1 MMLGQRV
8 RQFGEKLVRRRPLE
22 PRNESEIP
30 TPHLNSFDLV
40 VFGVNRTLRAGVYI
54 LAGAVAVY
62 VTGPAIIISFL
73 VAGLFALLSGFYFA
87 EFGARVPCC
96 GSVYLYSYVT
106 MGQLHAFIT
115 GWNIILH
122 FVLATAYLTRAWS
135 YTFDSLIGNHISQ
148 VLEGTFSEHMPSFLA
163 PYPDFVALALVLL
176 MAGLLILGVHVT
188 ARVTKVSTGI
198 NALVLSFI
206 IISGFIKGDLHNW
219 QLTEQDYKLAA
230 SGSSDSYSLGPL
242 GSGGFVPF
250 GFEGILRGAAVPF
263 YSFFGLNAIV
273 TTGKETPNP
282 QRSIPWSIGIF
293 ISICF
298 LAYSGV
304 SAALTL
310 MVPYYQIHPY
320 NPLPQAFH
328 HVGWAPAGYFVAVV
342 ILCALFYSLLVV
354 MLTMSR
360 LICAMAEDGLLFR
373 GLGKIYARRGTPIV
387 AILVSA
393 ILSGIMA
400 VLFEIHHLVELLSVG
415 VLLAYF
421 LVAFSVL
428 VLRYQPDQSFSKKEK
443 VEEEIE
449 MEPIVEGNP
458 SPSVPEA
465 GTSNPLKSL
474 CNPISTTPTL
484 KSGQIVYGCAF
495 LLVLLLTILSLL
507 LALWPSRVFSGDPG
521 FTAGAVLLLLLIM
534 WITVIIWRQPQNP
547 SPLHFRVGDLMC
559 PAVQAEGLKSAC
571 FEVKPPLL
579 DQGRGDLLK
588 PMDLPRSHP
597 VLPPHPC
604 LSGPCVHSLRMTG
617 VSLPTWGG
625 ASLSAVGSVFRESL
639 ALPAGTFFACLP
651 TDQHL
656 CEHLLD
662 NTDDYWDLGP
672 IWHLECC
679 WICHILW
686 IWDPTQLGGEQ

>member
-8 RQFGEKLVRRRPLE
+8 GQFGEKLVRKRPLE
-22 PRNESEIP
+22 PREESEIP
-30 TPHLNSFDLV
+30 TLHPNILNLV
-40 VFGVNRTLRAGVYI
+40 LFGVNTPKARIYI
-54 LAGAVAVY
+54 LAGAMAV
-62 VTGPAIIISFL
+62 
-73 VAGLFALLSGFYFA
+73 
-87 EFGARVPCC
+87 
-96 GSVYLYSYVT
+96 YVT

-115 GWNIILH
+115 GWNLILH
-122 FVLATAYLTRAWS
+122 LGIATACVTRAWS

-163 PYPDFVALALVLL
+163 TYPDFVALALVLL
-176 MAGLLILGVHVT
+176 IAGLVLLGVHDSALVS
-188 ARVTKVSTGI
+188 KVSEGV
-198 NALVLSFI
+198 NVLVLSFMI
-206 IISGFIKGDLHNW
+206 LSGFIKGDLHNW

-230 SGSSDSYSLGPL
+230 SGSNDTSSLGPL

-250 GFEGILRGAAVPF
+250 GFEGILRGAAMPF
-263 YSFFGLNAIV
+263 YSYFGLNAII
-273 TTGKETPNP
+273 TTGRETPNP
-282 QRSIPWSIGIF
+282 QRSIPWSLGII

-342 ILCALFYSLLVV
+342 ILCALFYSLLLV
-354 MLTMSR
+354 MLTMSQ
-360 LICAMAEDGLLFR
+360 LICEMAEDGLLFQ
-373 GLGKIYARRGTPIV
+373 GLGQIYARRGTPLV
-387 AILVSA
+387 AVLVSA
-393 ILSGIMA
+393 ILSGILA
-400 VLFEIHHLVELLSVG
+400 VLFEIFHLVELLSVG
-415 VLLAYF
+415 ALFVYF
-421 LVAFSVL
+421 LVTFSVL

-521 FTAGAVLLLLLIM
+521 FTAGAVLLLLLIAG
-534 WITVIIWRQPQNP
+534 ITAIIWRQPQNP
-547 SPLHFRVGDLMC
+547 SPLPFRV
-559 PAVQAEGLKSAC
+559 PAL
-571 FEVKPPLL
+571 
-579 DQGRGDLLK
+579 
-588 PMDLPRSHP
+588 P
-597 VLPPHPC
+597 VLPV
-604 LSGPCVHSLRMTG
+604 LSIFVNVYLMMQMSSATWAQCGIWNALGLATYFGYGIRHSPEGKRDPQPPAS
-617 VSLPTWGG
+617 SLQ
-625 ASLSAVGSVFRESL
+625 
-639 ALPAGTFFACLP
+639 LP
-651 TDQHL
+651 
-656 CEHLLD
+656 
-662 NTDDYWDLGP
+662 
-672 IWHLECC
+672 
-679 WICHILW
+679 
-686 IWDPTQLGGEQ
+686 DPS

>member
-1 MMLGQRV
+1 MNPGGASSTLSMMLGQRV

-22 PRNESEIP
+22 PRDESEIP

-40 VFGVNRTLRAGVYI
+40 VFGVNRTLRVGVYI
-54 LAGAVAVY
+54 LAGSVAVY
-62 VTGPAIIISFL
+62 VAGPGIIVSLL
-73 VAGLFALLSGFYFA
+73 VAGFFSMLSGFYFA
-87 EFGARVPCC
+87 EFGARVPRS

-106 MGQLHAFIT
+106 MGQLYAFIT
-115 GWNIILH
+115 GWTLILH

-135 YTFDSLIGNHISQ
+135 YTFDSLIGNHISKK
-148 VLEGTFSEHMPSFLA
+148 LEGTFSEHTPSFLA

-176 MAGLLILGVHVT
+176 MAGLVLLGVHDSALVS
-188 ARVTKVSTGI
+188 KVSAGI
-198 NALVLSFI
+198 NVLLLSFMI
-206 IISGFIKGDLHNW
+206 LSGFIKGDLHNW
-219 QLTEQDYKLAA
+219 QLTEQDYKLAT
-230 SGSSDSYSLGPL
+230 SVSSDSYSLGPL

-250 GFEGILRGAAVPF
+250 GFEGILRGAAMPF
-263 YSFFGLNAIV
+263 YSYFGLNAII

-282 QRSIPWSIGIF
+282 QRSIPWSIGII

-328 HVGWAPAGYFVAVV
+328 HVGWDPAGYFVAVV
-342 ILCALFYSLLVV
+342 ILCALFYSLLLV

-373 GLGKIYARRGTPIV
+373 GLGKIYARRGTPLV

-393 ILSGIMA
+393 ILSGITA
-400 VLFEIHHLVELLSVG
+400 LLLEIFRVVELMSVG
-415 VLLAYF
+415 ALFVYF
-421 LVAFSVL
+421 LVTFSVL

-484 KSGQIVYGCAF
+484 KSGQIVYGCTF

-521 FTAGAVLLLLLIM
+521 FTAGAVLLLLLIAG
-534 WITVIIWRQPQNP
+534 ITAIIWRQPQNP
-547 SPLHFRVGDLMC
+547 SPLPFRV
-559 PAVQAEGLKSAC
+559 PAL
-571 FEVKPPLL
+571 
-579 DQGRGDLLK
+579 
-588 PMDLPRSHP
+588 PMLP
-597 VLPPHPC
+597 VLSIFVNVY
-604 LSGPCVHSLRMTG
+604 LMMQMYSVTWAQFGIWNIVGLAIYFGYGIRHSL
-617 VSLPTWGG
+617 
-625 ASLSAVGSVFRESL
+625 E
-639 ALPAGTFFACLP
+639 
-651 TDQHL
+651 
-656 CEHLLD
+656 
-662 NTDDYWDLGP
+662 
-672 IWHLECC
+672 
-679 WICHILW
+679 
-686 IWDPTQLGGEQ
+686 

>member
-1 MMLGQRV
+1 MLTHAALCVYLTDVLLSKGGASSTLSRMLGQRV

-30 TPHLNSFDLV
+30 TPHLNSFSLV
-40 VFGVNRTLRAGVYI
+40 VFGVNRTLRVGVYI
-54 LAGAVAVY
+54 LAGSVAVY
-62 VTGPAIIISFL
+62 VAGPGIIVSL
-73 VAGLFALLSGFYFA
+73 VVAGLFALLSGFYFA

-96 GSVYLYSYVT
+96 GSVYLFSYVT
-106 MGQLHAFIT
+106 MGQLYAFIT
-115 GWNIILH
+115 GWTLILH

-148 VLEGTFSEHMPSFLA
+148 KLEGTFSEHMPSFLA

-176 MAGLLILGVHVT
+176 MAGLLILGVHDSALVS
-188 ARVTKVSTGI
+188 KVSTGV
-198 NALVLSFI
+198 NVLLLSFMI
-206 IISGFIKGDLHNW
+206 LSGFIKGDLHNW

-230 SGSSDSYSLGPL
+230 SGSNDTSSLGPL

-250 GFEGILRGAAVPF
+250 GFEGILRGAAMPF
-263 YSFFGLNAIV
+263 YSYFGLNAII
-273 TTGKETPNP
+273 TTGRETPNP
-282 QRSIPWSIGIF
+282 QRSIPWSIGII

-310 MVPYYQIHPY
+310 MVPYYQMHPY
-320 NPLPQAFH
+320 SPLPQAFH

-342 ILCALFYSLLVV
+342 ILCALFYSLLLVK
-354 MLTMSR
+354 LSMSR

-393 ILSGIMA
+393 TLSGITA
-400 VLFEIHHLVELLSVG
+400 LLFEIFRVVELMSVG
-415 VLLAYF
+415 ALFVYF
-421 LVAFSVL
+421 LVTFSVL

-474 CNPISTTPTL
+474 WDPVSTIPTL

-507 LALWPSRVFSGDPG
+507 LALWPSQVFSGDPG
-521 FTAGAVLLLLLIM
+521 FTAGAVLLLLLIAG
-534 WITVIIWRQPQNP
+534 ITAIIWRQPQNP
-547 SPLHFRVGDLMC
+547 SPLPFRV
-559 PAVQAEGLKSAC
+559 PAL
-571 FEVKPPLL
+571 
-579 DQGRGDLLK
+579 
-588 PMDLPRSHP
+588 P
-597 VLPPHPC
+597 VLPV
-604 LSGPCVHSLRMTG
+604 LSIFVNVYLMMQMYSVTWAQFGIWNIVGLATYFEYGIRHSLELKRDPQP
-617 VSLPTWGG
+617 PTFTSQTQDEHTLG
-625 ASLSAVGSVFRESL
+625 AESS
-639 ALPAGTFFACLP
+639 
-651 TDQHL
+651 
-656 CEHLLD
+656 
-662 NTDDYWDLGP
+662 
-672 IWHLECC
+672 
-679 WICHILW
+679 
-686 IWDPTQLGGEQ
+686 

>member
-1 MMLGQRV
+1 MNPGGASSTLSMMLGQRV

-22 PRNESEIP
+22 PRDESEIP

-40 VFGVNRTLRAGVYI
+40 VFGVNRTLRVGVYI
-54 LAGAVAVY
+54 LAGSVAVY
-62 VTGPAIIISFL
+62 VAGPGIIVSLL
-73 VAGLFALLSGFYFA
+73 VAGFFSMLSGFYFA
-87 EFGARVPCC
+87 EFGARVPRS

-106 MGQLHAFIT
+106 MGQLYAFIT
-115 GWNIILH
+115 GWTLILH
-122 FVLATAYLTRAWS
+122 FILATAYLTRAWS

-148 VLEGTFSEHMPSFLA
+148 KLEGTFSEHTPSFLA

-176 MAGLLILGVHVT
+176 MAGLVLLGVHDSALVS
-188 ARVTKVSTGI
+188 KVSAGI
-198 NALVLSFI
+198 NVLLLSFMI
-206 IISGFIKGDLHNW
+206 LSGFIKGDLHNW
-219 QLTEQDYKLAA
+219 QLTEQDYKLAT
-230 SGSSDSYSLGPL
+230 SVSSDSYSLGPL

-250 GFEGILRGAAVPF
+250 GFEGILRGAAMPF
-263 YSFFGLNAIV
+263 YSYFGLNAII

-282 QRSIPWSIGIF
+282 QRSIPWSIGII

-342 ILCALFYSLLVV
+342 ILCALFYSLLLV

-373 GLGKIYARRGTPIV
+373 GLGQIYARRGTPIV

-393 ILSGIMA
+393 ILSGITA
-400 VLFEIHHLVELLSVG
+400 LLLEIFRVVELMSVG
-415 VLLAYF
+415 ALFVYF
-421 LVAFSVL
+421 LVTFSVL
-428 VLRYQPDQSFSKKEK
+428 VLRYQPDQSFSNKEK

-484 KSGQIVYGCAF
+484 KSGQIVYGCTF

-507 LALWPSRVFSGDPG
+507 LAQWPSHVFSGDPG
-521 FTAGAVLLLLLIM
+521 FTAGAVLLLLLIAG
-534 WITVIIWRQPQNP
+534 ITAIIWRQPQNP
-547 SPLHFRVGDLMC
+547 SPLPFRV
-559 PAVQAEGLKSAC
+559 PAL
-571 FEVKPPLL
+571 
-579 DQGRGDLLK
+579 
-588 PMDLPRSHP
+588 P
-597 VLPPHPC
+597 VLSV
-604 LSGPCVHSLRMTG
+604 LSIFVTVYLMMQLSSVTWAQFGIWNAIGLAIYFGYGIRHSPEFKSDPQQQRS
-617 VSLPTWGG
+617 VSRPWM
-625 ASLSAVGSVFRESL
+625 
-639 ALPAGTFFACLP
+639 
-651 TDQHL
+651 
-656 CEHLLD
+656 
-662 NTDDYWDLGP
+662 NTPLVLNP
-672 IWHLECC
+672 LKHRK
-679 WICHILW
+679 
-686 IWDPTQLGGEQ
+686 

>member
-1 MMLGQRV
+1 MLGQRV

-30 TPHLNSFDLV
+30 TPHLNSFSLV
-40 VFGVNRTLRAGVYI
+40 VFGVNRTLRVGVYI
-54 LAGAVAVY
+54 LAGSVAVY
-62 VTGPAIIISFL
+62 VAGPGIIVSL
-73 VAGLFALLSGFYFA
+73 VVAGLFALLSGFYFA

-96 GSVYLYSYVT
+96 GSVYLFSYVT
-106 MGQLHAFIT
+106 MGQLYAFIT
-115 GWNIILH
+115 GWTLILH

-148 VLEGTFSEHMPSFLA
+148 KLEGTFSEHMPSFLA

-176 MAGLLILGVHVT
+176 MAGLLILGVHDSALVS
-188 ARVTKVSTGI
+188 KVSTGV
-198 NALVLSFI
+198 NVLLLSFMI
-206 IISGFIKGDLHNW
+206 LSGFIKGDLHNW

-230 SGSSDSYSLGPL
+230 SGSNDTSSLGPL

-250 GFEGILRGAAVPF
+250 GFEGILRGAAMPF
-263 YSFFGLNAIV
+263 YSYFGLNAII
-273 TTGKETPNP
+273 TTGRETPNP
-282 QRSIPWSIGIF
+282 QRSIPWSIGII

-310 MVPYYQIHPY
+310 MVPYYQMHPY
-320 NPLPQAFH
+320 SPLPQAFH

-342 ILCALFYSLLVV
+342 ILCALFYSLLLVK
-354 MLTMSR
+354 LSMSR

-393 ILSGIMA
+393 TLSGITA
-400 VLFEIHHLVELLSVG
+400 LLFEIFRVVELMSVG
-415 VLLAYF
+415 ALFVYF
-421 LVAFSVL
+421 LVTFSVL

-474 CNPISTTPTL
+474 WDPVSTIPTL

-507 LALWPSRVFSGDPG
+507 LALWPSQVFSGDPG
-521 FTAGAVLLLLLIM
+521 FTAGAVLLLLLIAG
-534 WITVIIWRQPQNP
+534 ITAIIWRQPQNP
-547 SPLHFRVGDLMC
+547 SPLPFRV
-559 PAVQAEGLKSAC
+559 PAL
-571 FEVKPPLL
+571 
-579 DQGRGDLLK
+579 
-588 PMDLPRSHP
+588 P
-597 VLPPHPC
+597 VLPV
-604 LSGPCVHSLRMTG
+604 LSIFVNVYLMMQMYSVTWAQFGIWNIVGLATYFEYGIRHSLELKRDPQP
-617 VSLPTWGG
+617 PTFTSQTQDEHTLG
-625 ASLSAVGSVFRESL
+625 AESS
-639 ALPAGTFFACLP
+639 
-651 TDQHL
+651 
-656 CEHLLD
+656 
-662 NTDDYWDLGP
+662 
-672 IWHLECC
+672 
-679 WICHILW
+679 
-686 IWDPTQLGGEQ
+686 

>member
-1 MMLGQRV
+1 M
-8 RQFGEKLVRRRPLE
+8 
-22 PRNESEIP
+22 
-30 TPHLNSFDLV
+30 
-40 VFGVNRTLRAGVYI
+40 
-54 LAGAVAVY
+54 
-62 VTGPAIIISFL
+62 
-73 VAGLFALLSGFYFA
+73 LSGFYFA
-87 EFGARVPCC
+87 EFGARVPRS

-106 MGQLHAFIT
+106 MGQLYAFIT
-115 GWNIILH
+115 GWTLILH
-122 FVLATAYLTRAWS
+122 FILATAYLTRAWS

-148 VLEGTFSEHMPSFLA
+148 KLEGTFSEHTPSFLA

-176 MAGLLILGVHVT
+176 MAGLVLLGVHDSALVS
-188 ARVTKVSTGI
+188 KVSAGI
-198 NALVLSFI
+198 NVLLLSFMI
-206 IISGFIKGDLHNW
+206 LSGFIKGDLHNW

-373 GLGKIYARRGTPIV
+373 GLGQIYARRGTPIV

-393 ILSGIMA
+393 ILSGITA
-400 VLFEIHHLVELLSVG
+400 LLLEIFRVVELMSVG
-415 VLLAYF
+415 ALFVYF
-421 LVAFSVL
+421 LVTFSVL
-428 VLRYQPDQSFSKKEK
+428 VLRYQPDQSFSNKEK

-484 KSGQIVYGCAF
+484 KSGQIVYGCTF

-507 LALWPSRVFSGDPG
+507 LAQWPSHVFSGDPG
-521 FTAGAVLLLLLIM
+521 FTAGAVLLLLLIAG
-534 WITVIIWRQPQNP
+534 ITAIIWRQPQNP
-547 SPLHFRVGDLMC
+547 SPLPFRV
-559 PAVQAEGLKSAC
+559 PAL
-571 FEVKPPLL
+571 
-579 DQGRGDLLK
+579 
-588 PMDLPRSHP
+588 P
-597 VLPPHPC
+597 VLSV
-604 LSGPCVHSLRMTG
+604 LSIFVTVYLMMQLSSVTWAQFGIWNAIGLAIYFGYGIRHSPEFKSDPQQQRS
-617 VSLPTWGG
+617 VSRPWM
-625 ASLSAVGSVFRESL
+625 
-639 ALPAGTFFACLP
+639 
-651 TDQHL
+651 
-656 CEHLLD
+656 
-662 NTDDYWDLGP
+662 NTPLVLNP
-672 IWHLECC
+672 LKHRK
-679 WICHILW
+679 
-686 IWDPTQLGGEQ
+686 

>member
-1 MMLGQRV
+1 MNPGGASSTLSMMLGQRV

-22 PRNESEIP
+22 PRDESEIP

-40 VFGVNRTLRAGVYI
+40 VFGVNRTLRVGVYI
-54 LAGAVAVY
+54 LAGSVAVY
-62 VTGPAIIISFL
+62 VAGPGIIVSLL
-73 VAGLFALLSGFYFA
+73 VAGFFSMLSGFYFA
-87 EFGARVPCC
+87 EFGARVPRS

-106 MGQLHAFIT
+106 MGQLYAFIT
-115 GWNIILH
+115 GWTLILH

-135 YTFDSLIGNHISQ
+135 YTFDSLIGNHISKK
-148 VLEGTFSEHMPSFLA
+148 LEGTFSEHTPSFLA

-176 MAGLLILGVHVT
+176 MAGLVLLGVHDSALVS
-188 ARVTKVSTGI
+188 KVSAGI
-198 NALVLSFI
+198 NVLLLSFMI
-206 IISGFIKGDLHNW
+206 LSGFIKGDLHNW
-219 QLTEQDYKLAA
+219 QLTEQDYKLAT
-230 SGSSDSYSLGPL
+230 SVSSDSYSLGPL

-250 GFEGILRGAAVPF
+250 GFEGILRGAAMPF
-263 YSFFGLNAIV
+263 YSYFGLNAII

-282 QRSIPWSIGIF
+282 QRSIPWSIGII

-328 HVGWAPAGYFVAVV
+328 HVGWDPAGYFVAVV
-342 ILCALFYSLLVV
+342 ILCALFYSLLLV

-373 GLGKIYARRGTPIV
+373 GLGKIYARRGTPLV

-393 ILSGIMA
+393 ILSGITA
-400 VLFEIHHLVELLSVG
+400 LLLEIFRVVELMSVG
-415 VLLAYF
+415 ALFVYF
-421 LVAFSVL
+421 LVTFSVL
-428 VLRYQPDQSFSKKEK
+428 VLRYQPDQSFSNKEK

-484 KSGQIVYGCAF
+484 KSGQIVYGCTF

-521 FTAGAVLLLLLIM
+521 FTAGAVLLLLLIAG
-534 WITVIIWRQPQNP
+534 ITAIIWRQPQNP
-547 SPLHFRVGDLMC
+547 SPLPFRV
-559 PAVQAEGLKSAC
+559 PAL
-571 FEVKPPLL
+571 
-579 DQGRGDLLK
+579 
-588 PMDLPRSHP
+588 PMLP
-597 VLPPHPC
+597 VLSIFVNVY
-604 LSGPCVHSLRMTG
+604 LMMQMYSVTWAQFGIWNIVGLAIYFGYGIRHSL
-617 VSLPTWGG
+617 
-625 ASLSAVGSVFRESL
+625 E
-639 ALPAGTFFACLP
+639 
-651 TDQHL
+651 
-656 CEHLLD
+656 
-662 NTDDYWDLGP
+662 
-672 IWHLECC
+672 
-679 WICHILW
+679 
-686 IWDPTQLGGEQ
+686 

>member
-1 MMLGQRV
+1 MNPGGASSTLSMMLGQRV

-22 PRNESEIP
+22 PRDESEIP

-40 VFGVNRTLRAGVYI
+40 VFGVNRTLRVGVYI
-54 LAGAVAVY
+54 LAGSVAVY
-62 VTGPAIIISFL
+62 VAGPGIIVSLL
-73 VAGLFALLSGFYFA
+73 VAGFFSMLSGFYFA
-87 EFGARVPCC
+87 EFGARVPRS

-106 MGQLHAFIT
+106 MGQLYAFIT
-115 GWNIILH
+115 GWTLILH

-135 YTFDSLIGNHISQ
+135 YTFDSLIGNHISKK
-148 VLEGTFSEHMPSFLA
+148 LEGTFSEHTPSFLA

-176 MAGLLILGVHVT
+176 MAGLVLLGVHDSALVS
-188 ARVTKVSTGI
+188 KVSAGI
-198 NALVLSFI
+198 NVLLLSFMI
-206 IISGFIKGDLHNW
+206 LSGFIKGDLHNW
-219 QLTEQDYKLAA
+219 QLTEQDYKLAT
-230 SGSSDSYSLGPL
+230 SVSSDSYSLGPL

-250 GFEGILRGAAVPF
+250 GFEGILRGAAMPF
-263 YSFFGLNAIV
+263 YSYFGLNAII

-282 QRSIPWSIGIF
+282 QRSIPWSIGII

-373 GLGKIYARRGTPIV
+373 GLGKIYARRGTPLV

-393 ILSGIMA
+393 ILSGITA
-400 VLFEIHHLVELLSVG
+400 LLLEIFRVVELMSVG
-415 VLLAYF
+415 ALFVYF
-421 LVAFSVL
+421 LVTFSVL

-484 KSGQIVYGCAF
+484 KSGQIVYGCTF

-521 FTAGAVLLLLLIM
+521 FTAGAVLLLLLIAG
-534 WITVIIWRQPQNP
+534 ITAIIWRQPQNP
-547 SPLHFRVGDLMC
+547 SPLPFRV
-559 PAVQAEGLKSAC
+559 PAL
-571 FEVKPPLL
+571 
-579 DQGRGDLLK
+579 
-588 PMDLPRSHP
+588 P
-597 VLPPHPC
+597 VLSV
-604 LSGPCVHSLRMTG
+604 LSIFVTVYLMMQLSSVTWAQFGIWNAIGLAIYFGYGIRHSPEFKSDPQQQRS
-617 VSLPTWGG
+617 VSRPWM
-625 ASLSAVGSVFRESL
+625 
-639 ALPAGTFFACLP
+639 
-651 TDQHL
+651 
-656 CEHLLD
+656 
-662 NTDDYWDLGP
+662 NTPLVLNP
-672 IWHLECC
+672 LKHRK
-679 WICHILW
+679 
-686 IWDPTQLGGEQ
+686 

>member
-1 MMLGQRV
+1 MNPGGASSTLSMMLGQRV

-22 PRNESEIP
+22 PRDESEIP

-40 VFGVNRTLRAGVYI
+40 VFGVNRTLRVGVYI
-54 LAGAVAVY
+54 LAGSVAVY
-62 VTGPAIIISFL
+62 VAGPGIIVSLL
-73 VAGLFALLSGFYFA
+73 VAGFFSMLSGFYFA
-87 EFGARVPCC
+87 EFGARVPRS

-106 MGQLHAFIT
+106 MGQLYAFIT
-115 GWNIILH
+115 GWTLILH

-135 YTFDSLIGNHISQ
+135 YTFDSLIGNHISKK
-148 VLEGTFSEHMPSFLA
+148 LEGTFSEHTPSFLA

-176 MAGLLILGVHVT
+176 MAGLVLLGVHDSALVS
-188 ARVTKVSTGI
+188 KVSAGI
-198 NALVLSFI
+198 NVLLLSFMI
-206 IISGFIKGDLHNW
+206 LSGFIKGDLHNW
-219 QLTEQDYKLAA
+219 QLTEQDYKLAT
-230 SGSSDSYSLGPL
+230 SVSSDSYSLGPL

-373 GLGKIYARRGTPIV
+373 GLGKIYARRGTPLV

-393 ILSGIMA
+393 ILSGITA
-400 VLFEIHHLVELLSVG
+400 LLLEIFRVVELMSVG
-415 VLLAYF
+415 ALFVYF
-421 LVAFSVL
+421 LVTFSVL

-484 KSGQIVYGCAF
+484 KSGQIVYGCTF

-521 FTAGAVLLLLLIM
+521 FTAGAVLLLLLIAG
-534 WITVIIWRQPQNP
+534 ITAIIWRQPQNP
-547 SPLHFRVGDLMC
+547 SPLPFRV
-559 PAVQAEGLKSAC
+559 PAL
-571 FEVKPPLL
+571 
-579 DQGRGDLLK
+579 
-588 PMDLPRSHP
+588 PMLP
-597 VLPPHPC
+597 VLSIFVNVY
-604 LSGPCVHSLRMTG
+604 LMMQMYSVTWAQFGIWNIVGLAIYFGYGIRHSL
-617 VSLPTWGG
+617 
-625 ASLSAVGSVFRESL
+625 E
-639 ALPAGTFFACLP
+639 
-651 TDQHL
+651 
-656 CEHLLD
+656 
-662 NTDDYWDLGP
+662 
-672 IWHLECC
+672 
-679 WICHILW
+679 
-686 IWDPTQLGGEQ
+686 

>member
-1 MMLGQRV
+1 MLGQRV
-8 RQFGEKLVRRRPLE
+8 GQFGEKLVRKRPLE
-22 PRNESEIP
+22 PREESEIP
-30 TPHLNSFDLV
+30 TLHPNILNLV
-40 VFGVNRTLRAGVYI
+40 LFGVNTPKARIYI
-54 LAGAVAVY
+54 LAGAMAVSVA
-62 VTGPAIIISFL
+62 GPAIIISFL
-73 VAGLFALLSGFYFA
+73 VFGLFSLLSGFF
-87 EFGARVPCC
+87 FGELVARVPRS

-115 GWNIILH
+115 GWNLILH
-122 FVLATAYLTRAWS
+122 LATACVTRAWS

-163 PYPDFVALALVLL
+163 TYPDFVALALVLL
-176 MAGLLILGVHVT
+176 IAGLVLLGVHDSALVS
-188 ARVTKVSTGI
+188 KVSEGV
-198 NALVLSFI
+198 NVLVLSFMI
-206 IISGFIKGDLHNW
+206 LSGFIKGDLHNW

-230 SGSSDSYSLGPL
+230 SGSNDTSSLGPL

-250 GFEGILRGAAVPF
+250 GFEGILRGAAMPF
-263 YSFFGLNAIV
+263 YSYFGLNAII
-273 TTGKETPNP
+273 TTGRETPNP
-282 QRSIPWSIGIF
+282 QRSIPWSLGII

-342 ILCALFYSLLVV
+342 ILCALFYSLLLV
-354 MLTMSR
+354 MLTMSQ
-360 LICAMAEDGLLFR
+360 LICEMAEDGLLFQ
-373 GLGKIYARRGTPIV
+373 GLGQIYARRGTPLV
-387 AILVSA
+387 AVLVSA
-393 ILSGIMA
+393 ILSGILA
-400 VLFEIHHLVELLSVG
+400 VLFEIFHLVELLSVG
-415 VLLAYF
+415 ALFVYF
-421 LVAFSVL
+421 LVTFSVL

-521 FTAGAVLLLLLIM
+521 FTAGAVLLLLLIAG
-534 WITVIIWRQPQNP
+534 ITAIIWRQPQNP
-547 SPLHFRVGDLMC
+547 SPLPFRV
-559 PAVQAEGLKSAC
+559 PAL
-571 FEVKPPLL
+571 
-579 DQGRGDLLK
+579 
-588 PMDLPRSHP
+588 P
-597 VLPPHPC
+597 VLPV
-604 LSGPCVHSLRMTG
+604 LSIFVNVYLMMQMSSATWAQCGIWNALGLATYFGYGIRHSPRGRGIHSHQPPASSSQTLHEHT
-617 VSLPTWGG
+617 PG
-625 ASLSAVGSVFRESL
+625 ADSS
-639 ALPAGTFFACLP
+639 
-651 TDQHL
+651 
-656 CEHLLD
+656 
-662 NTDDYWDLGP
+662 
-672 IWHLECC
+672 
-679 WICHILW
+679 
-686 IWDPTQLGGEQ
+686 

>member
-1 MMLGQRV
+1 MSRMLGQYV
-8 RQFGEKLVRRRPLE
+8 RQFCEKLVRRQPLE
-22 PRNESEIP
+22 PREESEIP
-30 TPHLNSFDLV
+30 TPHLNTLNLV
-40 VFGVNRTLRAGVYI
+40 LFGVNTPKARVYI

-62 VTGPAIIISFL
+62 VAGPAIIISFL
-73 VAGLFALLSGFYFA
+73 VVALFAVLCAICFA
-87 EFGARVPCC
+87 EFGARVPRS

-106 MGQLHAFIT
+106 MGQLYAFIT
-115 GWNIILH
+115 GWTLILH

-135 YTFDSLIGNHISQ
+135 YTFDSLIGNHISKK
-148 VLEGTFSEHMPSFLA
+148 LEGTFSEHTPSFLA

-176 MAGLLILGVHVT
+176 MAGLVLLGVHDSALVS
-188 ARVTKVSTGI
+188 KVSAGI
-198 NALVLSFI
+198 NVLLLSFMI
-206 IISGFIKGDLHNW
+206 LSGFIKGDLHNW
-219 QLTEQDYKLAA
+219 QLTEQDYKLAT
-230 SGSSDSYSLGPL
+230 SVSSDSYSLGPL

-250 GFEGILRGAAVPF
+250 GFEGILRGAAMPF
-263 YSFFGLNAIV
+263 YSYFGLNAII

-282 QRSIPWSIGIF
+282 QRSIPWSIGII

-373 GLGKIYARRGTPIV
+373 GLGKIYARRGTPLV

-393 ILSGIMA
+393 ILSGITA
-400 VLFEIHHLVELLSVG
+400 LLLEIFRVVELMSVG
-415 VLLAYF
+415 ALFVYF
-421 LVAFSVL
+421 LVTFSVL

-484 KSGQIVYGCAF
+484 KSGQIVYGCTF

-521 FTAGAVLLLLLIM
+521 FTAGAVLLLLLIAG
-534 WITVIIWRQPQNP
+534 ITAIIWRQPQNP
-547 SPLHFRVGDLMC
+547 SPLPFRV
-559 PAVQAEGLKSAC
+559 PAL
-571 FEVKPPLL
+571 
-579 DQGRGDLLK
+579 
-588 PMDLPRSHP
+588 PMLP
-597 VLPPHPC
+597 VLSIFVNVY
-604 LSGPCVHSLRMTG
+604 LMMQMYSVTWAQFGIWNIVGLAIYFGYGIRHSL
-617 VSLPTWGG
+617 
-625 ASLSAVGSVFRESL
+625 E
-639 ALPAGTFFACLP
+639 
-651 TDQHL
+651 
-656 CEHLLD
+656 
-662 NTDDYWDLGP
+662 
-672 IWHLECC
+672 
-679 WICHILW
+679 
-686 IWDPTQLGGEQ
+686 

>member
-1 MMLGQRV
+1 MNPGGASSTLSMMLGQRV

-22 PRNESEIP
+22 PRDESEIP

-40 VFGVNRTLRAGVYI
+40 VFGVNRTLRVGVYI
-54 LAGAVAVY
+54 LAGSVAVY
-62 VTGPAIIISFL
+62 VAGPGIIVSLL
-73 VAGLFALLSGFYFA
+73 VAGFFSMLSGFYFA
-87 EFGARVPCC
+87 EFGARVPRS

-106 MGQLHAFIT
+106 MGQLYAFIT
-115 GWNIILH
+115 GWTLILH

-135 YTFDSLIGNHISQ
+135 YTFDSLIGNHISKK
-148 VLEGTFSEHMPSFLA
+148 LEGTFSEHTPSFLA

-176 MAGLLILGVHVT
+176 MAGLVLLGVHDSALVS
-188 ARVTKVSTGI
+188 KVSAGI
-198 NALVLSFI
+198 NVLLLSFMI
-206 IISGFIKGDLHNW
+206 LSGFIKGDLHNW
-219 QLTEQDYKLAA
+219 QLTEQDYKLAT
-230 SGSSDSYSLGPL
+230 SVSSDSYSLGPL

-250 GFEGILRGAAVPF
+250 GFEGILRGAAMPF
-263 YSFFGLNAIV
+263 YSYFGLNAII

-282 QRSIPWSIGIF
+282 QRSIPWSIGII

-342 ILCALFYSLLVV
+342 ILCALFYSLLLV

-373 GLGKIYARRGTPIV
+373 GLGKIYARRGTPLV

-393 ILSGIMA
+393 ILSGITA
-400 VLFEIHHLVELLSVG
+400 LLLEIFRVVELMSVG
-415 VLLAYF
+415 ALFVYF
-421 LVAFSVL
+421 LVTFSVL
-428 VLRYQPDQSFSKKEK
+428 VLRYQPDQSFSNKEK

-484 KSGQIVYGCAF
+484 KSGQIVYGCTF

-521 FTAGAVLLLLLIM
+521 FTAGAVLLLLLIAG
-534 WITVIIWRQPQNP
+534 ITAIIWRQPQNP
-547 SPLHFRVGDLMC
+547 SPLPFRV
-559 PAVQAEGLKSAC
+559 PAL
-571 FEVKPPLL
+571 
-579 DQGRGDLLK
+579 
-588 PMDLPRSHP
+588 PMLP
-597 VLPPHPC
+597 VLSIFVNVY
-604 LSGPCVHSLRMTG
+604 LMMQMYSVTWAQFGIWNIVGLAIYFGYGIRHSL
-617 VSLPTWGG
+617 
-625 ASLSAVGSVFRESL
+625 E
-639 ALPAGTFFACLP
+639 
-651 TDQHL
+651 
-656 CEHLLD
+656 
-662 NTDDYWDLGP
+662 
-672 IWHLECC
+672 
-679 WICHILW
+679 
-686 IWDPTQLGGEQ
+686 

>member
-428 VLRYQPDQSFSKKEK
+428 VLRRLHYTLTGGLGLMEVDSMIPSF
-443 VEEEIE
+443 
-449 MEPIVEGNP
+449 
-458 SPSVPEA
+458 
-465 GTSNPLKSL
+465 
-474 CNPISTTPTL
+474 C
-484 KSGQIVYGCAF
+484 F
-495 LLVLLLTILSLL
+495 LNVLLGLSQE
-507 LALWPSRVFSGDPG
+507 SSGLGCLMLDIGAAVHVTFIPLIQVPARPELQQEGENPG
-521 FTAGAVLLLLLIM
+521 FTAGAVLLLLLIAG
-534 WITVIIWRQPQNP
+534 ITAIIWRQPQNP
-547 SPLHFRVGDLMC
+547 SPLPFRVLSLPVFPLISIFVNIYLIIQMTTGTWAQFGIWN
-559 PAVQAEGLKSAC
+559 AVGFAIYFGY
-571 FEVKPPLL
+571 
-579 DQGRGDLLK
+579 GIR
-588 PMDLPRSHP
+588 
-597 VLPPHPC
+597 
-604 LSGPCVHSLRMTG
+604 HSLEEK
-617 VSLPTWGG
+617 SDQNPP
-625 ASLSAVGSVFRESL
+625 ASNFHTFDEHTSSAKS
-639 ALPAGTFFACLP
+639 C
-651 TDQHL
+651 
-656 CEHLLD
+656 
-662 NTDDYWDLGP
+662 
-672 IWHLECC
+672 
-679 WICHILW
+679 
-686 IWDPTQLGGEQ
+686 

>member
-1 MMLGQRV
+1 MNPGGASSTLSMMLGQRV

-22 PRNESEIP
+22 PRDESEIP

-40 VFGVNRTLRAGVYI
+40 VFGVNRTLRVGVYI
-54 LAGAVAVY
+54 LAGSVAVY
-62 VTGPAIIISFL
+62 VAGPGIIVSLL
-73 VAGLFALLSGFYFA
+73 VAGFFSMLSGFYFA
-87 EFGARVPCC
+87 EFGARVPRS

-106 MGQLHAFIT
+106 MGQLYAFIT
-115 GWNIILH
+115 GWTLILH

-135 YTFDSLIGNHISQ
+135 YTFDSLIGNHISKK
-148 VLEGTFSEHMPSFLA
+148 LEGTFSEHTPSFLA

-176 MAGLLILGVHVT
+176 MAGLVLLGVHDSALVS
-188 ARVTKVSTGI
+188 KVSAGI
-198 NALVLSFI
+198 NVLLLSFMI
-206 IISGFIKGDLHNW
+206 LSGFIKGDLHNW
-219 QLTEQDYKLAA
+219 QLTEQDYKLAT
-230 SGSSDSYSLGPL
+230 SVSSDSYSLGPL

-250 GFEGILRGAAVPF
+250 GFEGILRGAAMPF
-263 YSFFGLNAIV
+263 YSYFGLNAII

-282 QRSIPWSIGIF
+282 QRSIPWSIGII

-342 ILCALFYSLLVV
+342 ILCALFYSLLLV

-373 GLGKIYARRGTPIV
+373 GLGQIYARRGTPIV

-393 ILSGIMA
+393 ILSGITA
-400 VLFEIHHLVELLSVG
+400 LLLEIFRVVELMSVG
-415 VLLAYF
+415 ALFVYF
-421 LVAFSVL
+421 LVTFSVL
-428 VLRYQPDQSFSKKEK
+428 VLRYQPDQSFSNKEK

-484 KSGQIVYGCAF
+484 KSGQIVYGCTF

-521 FTAGAVLLLLLIM
+521 FTAGAVLLLLLIAG
-534 WITVIIWRQPQNP
+534 ITAIIWRQPQNP
-547 SPLHFRVGDLMC
+547 SPLPFRV
-559 PAVQAEGLKSAC
+559 PAL
-571 FEVKPPLL
+571 
-579 DQGRGDLLK
+579 
-588 PMDLPRSHP
+588 PMLP
-597 VLPPHPC
+597 VLSIFVNVY
-604 LSGPCVHSLRMTG
+604 LMMQMYSVTWAQFGIWNIVGLAIYFGYGIRHSL
-617 VSLPTWGG
+617 
-625 ASLSAVGSVFRESL
+625 E
-639 ALPAGTFFACLP
+639 
-651 TDQHL
+651 
-656 CEHLLD
+656 
-662 NTDDYWDLGP
+662 
-672 IWHLECC
+672 
-679 WICHILW
+679 
-686 IWDPTQLGGEQ
+686 

>member
-1 MMLGQRV
+1 MSRMLGQYV
-8 RQFGEKLVRRRPLE
+8 RQFCEKLVRRQPLE
-22 PRNESEIP
+22 PREESEIP
-30 TPHLNSFDLV
+30 TPHLNTLNLV
-40 VFGVNRTLRAGVYI
+40 LFGVNTPKARVYI

-62 VTGPAIIISFL
+62 VAGPAIIISFL
-73 VAGLFALLSGFYFA
+73 VVALFAVLCAICFA
-87 EFGARVPCC
+87 EFGARVPRS

-106 MGQLHAFIT
+106 MGQLYAFIT
-115 GWNIILH
+115 GWTLILH
-122 FVLATAYLTRAWS
+122 LGVATAYLTRAWS
-135 YTFDSLIGNHISQ
+135 YNFDSLIGNHISQ
-148 VLEGTFSEHMPSFLA
+148 KLEGTFSEHMPSFLA

-342 ILCALFYSLLVV
+342 ILCALFYSLLLV

-373 GLGKIYARRGTPIV
+373 GLGQIYARRGTPIV

-393 ILSGIMA
+393 ILSGITA
-400 VLFEIHHLVELLSVG
+400 LLLEIFRVVELMSVG
-415 VLLAYF
+415 ALFVYF
-421 LVAFSVL
+421 LVTFSVL
-428 VLRYQPDQSFSKKEK
+428 VLRYQPDQSFSNKEK

-484 KSGQIVYGCAF
+484 KSGQIVYGCTF

-507 LALWPSRVFSGDPG
+507 LAQWPSHVFSGDPG
-521 FTAGAVLLLLLIM
+521 FTAGAVLLLLLIAG
-534 WITVIIWRQPQNP
+534 ITAIIWRQPQNP
-547 SPLHFRVGDLMC
+547 SPLPFRV
-559 PAVQAEGLKSAC
+559 PAL
-571 FEVKPPLL
+571 
-579 DQGRGDLLK
+579 
-588 PMDLPRSHP
+588 P
-597 VLPPHPC
+597 VLSV
-604 LSGPCVHSLRMTG
+604 LSIFVTVYLMMQLSSVTWAQFGIWNAIGLAIYFGYGIRHSPEFKSDPQQQRS
-617 VSLPTWGG
+617 VSRPWM
-625 ASLSAVGSVFRESL
+625 
-639 ALPAGTFFACLP
+639 
-651 TDQHL
+651 
-656 CEHLLD
+656 
-662 NTDDYWDLGP
+662 NTPLVLNP
-672 IWHLECC
+672 LKHRK
-679 WICHILW
+679 
-686 IWDPTQLGGEQ
+686 

>member
-148 VLEGTFSEHMPSFLA
+148 VLEGTFSEHMRSFLA

-443 VEEEIE
+443 VEEETE

-559 PAVQAEGLKSAC
+559 PAVQAEWLKSAC

-686 IWDPTQLGGEQ
+686 IWDPTQLGGEE

>member
-1 MMLGQRV
+1 MSGMLGQRV
-8 RQFGEKLVRRRPLE
+8 GQFGEKLVRKRPLE
-22 PRNESEIP
+22 PREESEIP
-30 TPHLNSFDLV
+30 TLHPNILNLV
-40 VFGVNRTLRAGVYI
+40 LFGVNTPKARIYI
-54 LAGAVAVY
+54 LAGAMAVSVA
-62 VTGPAIIISFL
+62 GPAIIISFL
-73 VAGLFALLSGFYFA
+73 VFGLFSLLSGFF
-87 EFGARVPCC
+87 FGELVARVPRS

-115 GWNIILH
+115 GWNLILH
-122 FVLATAYLTRAWS
+122 LGIATACVTRAWS

-148 VLEGTFSEHMPSFLA
+148 VLEGTFSEHVPSFLS
-163 PYPDFVALALVLL
+163 PYPDIVALVLVL
-176 MAGLLILGVHVT
+176 VMTGLLILGVHDSALVS
-188 ARVTKVSTGI
+188 KVSEGV
-198 NALVLSFI
+198 NVLVLSFMI
-206 IISGFIKGDLHNW
+206 LSGFIKGDLHNW

-230 SGSSDSYSLGPL
+230 SGSNDTSSLGPL

-250 GFEGILRGAAVPF
+250 GFEGILRGAAMPF
-263 YSFFGLNAIV
+263 YSYFGLNAII

-282 QRSIPWSIGIF
+282 QRSIPWSIGII

-342 ILCALFYSLLVV
+342 ILCALFYSLLLV
-354 MLTMSR
+354 MLTMSQ
-360 LICAMAEDGLLFR
+360 LICAMAEDGLLFQ
-373 GLGKIYARRGTPIV
+373 GLGQIYARRGTPLV
-387 AILVSA
+387 AVLVSA
-393 ILSGIMA
+393 ILSGILA
-400 VLFEIHHLVELLSVG
+400 VLFEIFHLVELLSVG
-415 VLLAYF
+415 ALFVYF
-421 LVAFSVL
+421 LVTFSVL

-521 FTAGAVLLLLLIM
+521 FTAGAVLLLLLIAG
-534 WITVIIWRQPQNP
+534 ITAIIWRQPQNP
-547 SPLHFRVGDLMC
+547 SPLPFRV
-559 PAVQAEGLKSAC
+559 PAL
-571 FEVKPPLL
+571 
-579 DQGRGDLLK
+579 
-588 PMDLPRSHP
+588 P
-597 VLPPHPC
+597 VLPV
-604 LSGPCVHSLRMTG
+604 LSIFVNVYLMMQMSSATWAQCGIWNALGLATYFGYGIRHSPEGKRDPQPPAS
-617 VSLPTWGG
+617 SLQ
-625 ASLSAVGSVFRESL
+625 
-639 ALPAGTFFACLP
+639 LP
-651 TDQHL
+651 
-656 CEHLLD
+656 
-662 NTDDYWDLGP
+662 
-672 IWHLECC
+672 
-679 WICHILW
+679 
-686 IWDPTQLGGEQ
+686 DPS

>member
-1 MMLGQRV
+1 MNPGGASSTLSRMLGQRV

-30 TPHLNSFDLV
+30 TPHLNSFSLV
-40 VFGVNRTLRAGVYI
+40 VFGVNRTLRVGVYI
-54 LAGAVAVY
+54 LAGSVAVY
-62 VTGPAIIISFL
+62 VAGPGIIVSL
-73 VAGLFALLSGFYFA
+73 VVAGLFALLSGFYFA

-96 GSVYLYSYVT
+96 GSVYLFSYVT
-106 MGQLHAFIT
+106 MGQLYAFIT
-115 GWNIILH
+115 GWTLILH

-148 VLEGTFSEHMPSFLA
+148 KLEGTFSEHMPSFLA

-176 MAGLLILGVHVT
+176 MAGLLILGVHDSALVS
-188 ARVTKVSTGI
+188 KVSTGV
-198 NALVLSFI
+198 NVLLLSFMI
-206 IISGFIKGDLHNW
+206 LSGFIKGDLHNW

-230 SGSSDSYSLGPL
+230 SGSNDTSSLGPL

-250 GFEGILRGAAVPF
+250 GFEGILRGAAMPF
-263 YSFFGLNAIV
+263 YSYFGLNAII
-273 TTGKETPNP
+273 TTGRETPNP
-282 QRSIPWSIGIF
+282 QRSIPWSIGII

-310 MVPYYQIHPY
+310 MVPYYQMHPY
-320 NPLPQAFH
+320 SPLPQAFH

-342 ILCALFYSLLVV
+342 ILCALFYSLLLVK
-354 MLTMSR
+354 LSMSR

-393 ILSGIMA
+393 TLSGITA
-400 VLFEIHHLVELLSVG
+400 LLFEIFRVVELMSVG
-415 VLLAYF
+415 ALFVYF
-421 LVAFSVL
+421 LVTFSVL

-474 CNPISTTPTL
+474 WDPVSTIPTL

-507 LALWPSRVFSGDPG
+507 LALWPSQVFSGDPG
-521 FTAGAVLLLLLIM
+521 FTAGAVLLLLLIAG
-534 WITVIIWRQPQNP
+534 ITAIIWRQPQNP
-547 SPLHFRVGDLMC
+547 SPLPFRV
-559 PAVQAEGLKSAC
+559 PAL
-571 FEVKPPLL
+571 
-579 DQGRGDLLK
+579 
-588 PMDLPRSHP
+588 P
-597 VLPPHPC
+597 VLPV
-604 LSGPCVHSLRMTG
+604 LSIFVNVYLMMQMYSVTWAQFGIWNIVGLATYFEYGIRHSLELKRDPQP
-617 VSLPTWGG
+617 PTFTSQTQDEHTLG
-625 ASLSAVGSVFRESL
+625 AESS
-639 ALPAGTFFACLP
+639 
-651 TDQHL
+651 
-656 CEHLLD
+656 
-662 NTDDYWDLGP
+662 
-672 IWHLECC
+672 
-679 WICHILW
+679 
-686 IWDPTQLGGEQ
+686 

>member
-1 MMLGQRV
+1 MNPGGASSTLSMMLGQRV

-22 PRNESEIP
+22 PRDESEIP

-40 VFGVNRTLRAGVYI
+40 VFGVNRTLRVGVYI
-54 LAGAVAVY
+54 LAGSVAVY
-62 VTGPAIIISFL
+62 VAGPGIIVSLL
-73 VAGLFALLSGFYFA
+73 VAGFFSMLSGFYFA
-87 EFGARVPCC
+87 EFGARVPRS

-106 MGQLHAFIT
+106 MGQLYAFIT
-115 GWNIILH
+115 GWTLILH

-135 YTFDSLIGNHISQ
+135 YTFDSLIGNHISKK
-148 VLEGTFSEHMPSFLA
+148 LEGTFSEHTPSFLA

-176 MAGLLILGVHVT
+176 MAGLVLLGVHDSALVS
-188 ARVTKVSTGI
+188 KVSAGI
-198 NALVLSFI
+198 NVLLLSFMI
-206 IISGFIKGDLHNW
+206 LSGFIKGDLHNW
-219 QLTEQDYKLAA
+219 QLTEQDYKLAT
-230 SGSSDSYSLGPL
+230 SVSSDSYSLGPL

-328 HVGWAPAGYFVAVV
+328 HVGWDPAGYFVAVV
-342 ILCALFYSLLVV
+342 ILCALFYSLLLV

-373 GLGKIYARRGTPIV
+373 GLGKIYARRGTPLV

-393 ILSGIMA
+393 ILSGITA
-400 VLFEIHHLVELLSVG
+400 LLLEIFRVVELMSVG
-415 VLLAYF
+415 ALFVYF
-421 LVAFSVL
+421 LVTFSVL
-428 VLRYQPDQSFSKKEK
+428 VLRYQPDQSFSNKEK

-484 KSGQIVYGCAF
+484 KSGQIVYGCTF

-521 FTAGAVLLLLLIM
+521 FTAGAVLLLLLIAG
-534 WITVIIWRQPQNP
+534 ITAIIWRQPQNP
-547 SPLHFRVGDLMC
+547 SPLPFRV
-559 PAVQAEGLKSAC
+559 PAL
-571 FEVKPPLL
+571 
-579 DQGRGDLLK
+579 
-588 PMDLPRSHP
+588 PMLP
-597 VLPPHPC
+597 VLSIFVNVY
-604 LSGPCVHSLRMTG
+604 LMMQMYSVTWAQFGIWNIVGLAIYFGYGIRHSL
-617 VSLPTWGG
+617 
-625 ASLSAVGSVFRESL
+625 E
-639 ALPAGTFFACLP
+639 
-651 TDQHL
+651 
-656 CEHLLD
+656 
-662 NTDDYWDLGP
+662 
-672 IWHLECC
+672 
-679 WICHILW
+679 
-686 IWDPTQLGGEQ
+686 